1 MNDHSNATGPK
12 GPMAGSMQG
21 SQAHKRKSSLT
32 RETLVKIGAHL
43 QVPYNEIVSQ
53 GVPDRF
59 VTLLHRLETGEISA
73 PEEPHEEGVRGES
86 AASDEK
92 GS

>member
-1 MNDHSNATGPK
+1 MNDHNKPTGPK

-21 SQAHKRKSSLT
+21 SQPHKRKSSLT

-43 QVPYNEIVSQ
+43 QVPYNEVVGQ

-59 VTLLHRLETGEISA
+59 VTLIRRLETGEISA
-73 PEEPHEEGVRGES
+73 PADDGFQGES
-86 AASDEK
+86 TASDDK

>member
-1 MNDHSNATGPK
+1 MDDQNKPTGPK

-21 SQAHKRKSSLT
+21 TQPHKRKSSLT

-43 QVPYNEIVSQ
+43 QVPYNEVVGQ
-53 GVPDRF
+53 GVPERF
-59 VTLLHRLETGEISA
+59 VTLIRRLETGEIA
-73 PEEPHEEGVRGES
+73 TPPEDSFQGES
-86 AASDEK
+86 TSSDDK

>member
-1 MNDHSNATGPK
+1 MNEHNKPSGPK
-12 GPMAGSMQG
+12 GPMAEPMQS
-21 SQAHKRKSSLT
+21 SQTHKRKSSLT

-43 QVPYNEIVSQ
+43 QVPYNEVVGQ

-59 VTLLHRLETGEISA
+59 VNLIRRLETGEITA
-73 PEEPHEEGVRGES
+73 PQDEEVAGES

>member
-1 MNDHSNATGPK
+1 
-12 GPMAGSMQG
+12 MQG
-21 SQAHKRKSSLT
+21 SQPHKQRKSSLT

-43 QVPYNEIVSQ
+43 QVPYNEIVGQ

-59 VTLLHRLETGEISA
+59 VSLIRRLETGEIAA
-73 PEEPHEEGVRGES
+73 PQQDDDGLHGES

>member
-1 MNDHSNATGPK
+1 MNEQNKPTGPK

-21 SQAHKRKSSLT
+21 LQPHKRKSSLN
-32 RETLVKIGAHL
+32 RETLIKIGTQL
-43 QVPYNEIVSQ
+43 QVPYNEVVSQ
-53 GVPDRF
+53 GVPERF
-59 VTLLHRLETGEISA
+59 VTLIRRLEAGEIQA
-73 PEEPHEEGVRGES
+73 PRDDTLQGEN

>member
-1 MNDHSNATGPK
+1 MNEQNKPTGPK

-21 SQAHKRKSSLT
+21 SQPQKRKSSLT

-43 QVPYNEIVSQ
+43 QVPYNEIVGQ
-53 GVPDRF
+53 GVPERF
-59 VTLLHRLETGEISA
+59 VTLIRRLETGEITA
-73 PEEPHEEGVRGES
+73 PQDDGARGES
-86 AASDEK
+86 AASDDK

>member
-1 MNDHSNATGPK
+1 MNEQNKPTGPK

-21 SQAHKRKSSLT
+21 SQPHKRKSSLT

-43 QVPYNEIVSQ
+43 QVPYNEIVGQ
-53 GVPDRF
+53 GVPERF
-59 VTLLHRLETGEISA
+59 VTLIRRLETGEISA
-73 PEEPHEEGVRGES
+73 PQDDDGLRGEN
-86 AASDEK
+86 AASDDK

>member
-1 MNDHSNATGPK
+1 MDDQNKPTGPK

-21 SQAHKRKSSLT
+21 SQPHKRKSSLT

-43 QVPYNEIVSQ
+43 QVPYNEVVGQ
-53 GVPDRF
+53 GVPERF
-59 VTLLHRLETGEISA
+59 VTLIHRLETGEISA
-73 PEEPHEEGVRGES
+73 PQGDSLQGQS
-86 AASDEK
+86 TASDDK

>member
-1 MNDHSNATGPK
+1 MNEYNKPTGPK

-21 SQAHKRKSSLT
+21 LQPHKRKSSLT
-32 RETLVKIGAHL
+32 RETLVKIGTQL
-43 QVPYNEIVSQ
+43 QVPYNEVVNQ
-53 GVPDRF
+53 GVPERF
-59 VTLLHRLETGEISA
+59 VNLLRRLESGEIQA
-73 PEEPHEEGVRGES
+73 PRDDTFQGES